1 VIARL
6 FRMLPGPVPVQAFLA
21 VVIIVALL
29 VALHFFYEWLGDLLF
44 DSGGS
49 VG

>member
-1 VIARL
+1 MARL

-21 VVIIVALL
+21 VLIVLVLL

-44 DSGGS
+44 DSGGA

>member
-1 VIARL
+1 MVRL
-6 FRMLPGPVPVQAFLA
+6 FRRLPGPVPVQAFLA

-29 VALHFFYEWLGDLLF
+29 IALHFFYEWLGDLLF
-44 DSGGS
+44 DSGGA